1 MLKEKGIDCV
11 FRYTDEGRL
20 YGATFIDHR
29 THCVLN
35 GSRMGKVFSANAL
48 EQHFNTPKEEQILYQ
63 EDTHSEQKQYHDSDM
78 GSSEH
83 QQTSAEMTDN
93 GSEYHYSASGTASFL
108 DALYVLNSDN
118 PAVDPEEEAFRRK
131 MQRKKKKH
139 RGPRL

>member
-1 MLKEKGIDCV
+1 
-11 FRYTDEGRL
+11 
-20 YGATFIDHR
+20 
-29 THCVLN
+29 
-35 GSRMGKVFSANAL
+35 MGKVFSANAL

-131 MQRKKKKH
+131 MQRKKKKY